1 MAVAVAPA
9 GQQAHDSGLTREQVA
24 RGFTLLA
31 ICSFCMTLALNTF
44 ESISPNFY
52 RDSLDMNGALNG
64 YLIAIRE
71 VPGFL
76 LIFVAAIMLR
86 KGLATATAISL
97 VVAGTGWILFSVT
110 TEFAHVVLPVLI
122 ASVGYHSW
130 LQLQNALGLSL
141 ARSGEEGA
149 TLGRL
154 QGIGFLGGAVALV
167 AVLAVLWGS
176 ELVSDGN
183 HQDTILRFFW
193 ILTGSAAII
202 GAVAIWRFPE
212 SSSGREAARV
222 APRLTWRREYW
233 LYYVLATLDGSR
245 MQIYFAF
252 APFVLVEKFDV
263 PARALLVVLL
273 IAALIK
279 WVMGSTIGKLVD
291 DHGERRVLNVAYCLH
306 LVLFV
311 GFAFAPNVW
320 FAYAA
325 YLGYNFMFLFSIGTT
340 TYIKKIC
347 RPGDLAPSLAMGVSL
362 AHVTAIVVPVFGA
375 ALWETLG
382 YRFPF
387 LFGTVFILLSLYF
400 TQKIDVEKQRLREPV
415 PGGA

>member
-1 MAVAVAPA
+1 MAVAPA
-9 GQQAHDSGLTREQVA
+9 GQAHQGHELGLTREQIT

-52 RDSLDMNGALNG
+52 RDSLEMNGALNG

-130 LQLQNALGLSL
+130 LQLQNALGLSI

-149 TLGRL
+149 MLGRL
-154 QGIGFLGGAVALV
+154 QGIGYLGGAIALV
-167 AVLAVLWGS
+167 AVLGVLWGS
-176 ELVSDGN
+176 ELLSNGD
-183 HQDTILRFFW
+183 HQDSILRFFW
-193 ILTGSAAII
+193 ILTGGSAIV

-212 SSSGREAARV
+212 SASGREASRL
-222 APRLTWRREYW
+222 APRFTWRREYK
-233 LYYVLATLDGSR
+233 LYYILATLDGSR

-263 PARALLVVLL
+263 PARGLLVVLL
-273 IAALIK
+273 IGALIK
-279 WVMGSTIGKLVD
+279 WVLGTTIGRLVD
-291 DHGERRVLNVAYCLH
+291 SHGEKRILNIAYCLH
-306 LVLFV
+306 LVLFL

-400 TQKIDVEKQRLREPV
+400 TQKIDVEAQRLREPV
-415 PGGA
+415 AGGV

>member
-1 MAVAVAPA
+1 MAVAVAPM
-9 GQQAHDSGLTREQVA
+9 GQAQDSGLTSGQIA

-31 ICSFCMTLALNTF
+31 VTSFCMTLALNTF

-52 RDSLDMNGALNG
+52 RDSLGMNGALNG

-76 LIFVAAIMLR
+76 LIFVAAFMLR

-97 VVAGTGWILFSVT
+97 VVAGSGWILFTFTSS
-110 TEFAHVVLPVLI
+110 FAHVVLPVLI
-122 ASVGYHSW
+122 ASIGYHSW
-130 LQLQNALGLSL
+130 LQLQNALGLSI
-141 ARSGEEGA
+141 AKAGQEGA
-149 TLGRL
+149 MLGRL
-154 QGIGFLGGAVALV
+154 QGIGYLGGAVALV

-176 ELVSDGN
+176 ELLSSGD

-193 ILTGSAAII
+193 ILTGSSAIV
-202 GAVAIWRFPE
+202 GAIAIWRFPE
-212 SSSGREAARV
+212 ADAGREAARL
-222 APRLTWRREYW
+222 APRVTWRREYW

-245 MQIYFAF
+245 QQIYFAF
-252 APFVLVEKFDV
+252 APFVLVEHFDV
-263 PARALLVVLL
+263 PARGLLVVLL
-273 IAALIK
+273 IGALIK
-279 WVMGSTIGKLVD
+279 WVLGTTIGSLVD
-291 DHGERRVLNVAYCLH
+291 AHGERRILNVAYCLH
-306 LVLFV
+306 LILFV

-375 ALWETLG
+375 TLWETLG

-387 LFGTVFILLSLYF
+387 LFGTVFIVLSLYF
-400 TQKIDVEKQRLREPV
+400 TQKIDVEKQRLREP
-415 PGGA
+415 AAA

>member
-1 MAVAVAPA
+1 VAVAVAPS
-9 GQQAHDSGLTREQVA
+9 GPVQESGLTREQVT

-31 ICSFCMTLALNTF
+31 VTSFCMTLALNTF

-52 RDSLDMNGALNG
+52 RDSLGMNGALNG

-97 VVAGTGWILFSVT
+97 VVAGTGWILFSFT
-110 TEFAHVVLPVLI
+110 SSFAHVVLPVLI
-122 ASVGYHSW
+122 ASIGYHSW
-130 LQLQNALGLSL
+130 LQLQNALGLSI
-141 ARSGEEGA
+141 AKSGEEGA
-149 TLGRL
+149 MLGRL
-154 QGIGFLGGAVALV
+154 QGIGYLGGAVALV

-176 ELVSDGN
+176 ELLTAGD

-193 ILTGSAAII
+193 ILTGSSAIV

-212 SSSGREAARV
+212 AASGREAARL
-222 APRLTWRREYW
+222 APRVTWRREYW

-245 MQIYFAF
+245 QQIYFAF
-252 APFVLVEKFDV
+252 APFVLVEHFDV
-263 PARALLVVLL
+263 PARGLLVVLL
-273 IAALIK
+273 IGALIK
-279 WVMGSTIGKLVD
+279 WVLGTTIGRLVD
-291 DHGERRVLNVAYCLH
+291 SHGEKRILNVAYCLH
-306 LVLFV
+306 LLLFV

-375 ALWETLG
+375 TLWETLG

-387 LFGTVFILLSLYF
+387 LFGTVFIALSLYF
-400 TQKIDVEKQRLREPV
+400 TQKIDVEAQRLREPV
-415 PGGA
+415 PGMV

>member
-1 MAVAVAPA
+1 VAVAVAPA

-193 ILTGSAAII
+193 ILTGSAAIV

-306 LVLFV
+306 LVLFI

-415 PGGA
+415 TGGV

>member
-1 MAVAVAPA
+1 MAVAVAPS
-9 GQQAHDSGLTREQVA
+9 GPVQESGLTREQVT

-31 ICSFCMTLALNTF
+31 VTSFCMTLALNTF

-52 RDSLDMNGALNG
+52 RDSLGMNGALNG

-97 VVAGTGWILFSVT
+97 VVAGTGWILFSFT
-110 TEFAHVVLPVLI
+110 SSFAHVVLPVLI
-122 ASVGYHSW
+122 ASIGYHSW
-130 LQLQNALGLSL
+130 LQLQNALGLSI
-141 ARSGEEGA
+141 AKSGEEGA
-149 TLGRL
+149 MLGRL
-154 QGIGFLGGAVALV
+154 QGIGYLGGAVALV

-176 ELVSDGN
+176 ELLTAGD

-193 ILTGSAAII
+193 ILTGSSAIV

-212 SSSGREAARV
+212 AASGREAARL
-222 APRLTWRREYW
+222 APRVTWRREYW

-245 MQIYFAF
+245 QQIYFAF
-252 APFVLVEKFDV
+252 APFVLVEHFDV
-263 PARALLVVLL
+263 PARGLLVVLL
-273 IAALIK
+273 IGALIK
-279 WVMGSTIGKLVD
+279 WVLGTTIGRLVD
-291 DHGERRVLNVAYCLH
+291 SHGEKRILNVAYCLH
-306 LVLFV
+306 LLLFV

-375 ALWETLG
+375 TLWETLG

-387 LFGTVFILLSLYF
+387 LFGTVFIALSLYF
-400 TQKIDVEKQRLREPV
+400 TQKIDVEAQRLREPV
-415 PGGA
+415 PGMV